1 MRKKRIKEISS
12 ACACIRTWRMWRS
25 SSLNAALVSASIYQR
40 TNGAS
45 LSLATADH
53 GRHAAAGTLKSAA
66 PSVAQPCQSASL
78 SRDSHAACVAEY
90 QCRHFRARSAHS
102 SSRVGRMANY
112 VSRRALMLWKA
123 DDELSSSSVAR
134 EPVTTDQFSQE
145 TKPHFADFGRW
156 RPPPR
161 PALPTSQATDSD
173 RLQLN
178 RADRSHRSAT
188 AAENSP
194 MSMPPLA
201 SASHRSNSSSLKLFA
216 PLSTIFNERSAL

>member
-112 VSRRALMLWKA
+112 VSRRDLMLWKA
-123 DDELSSSSVAR
+123 DDELSRALRS
-134 EPVTTDQFSQE
+134 PVTADQFSQK
-145 TKPHFADFGRW
+145 KPHFAAFGKA
-156 RPPPR
+156 
-161 PALPTSQATDSD
+161 PAATARASSDSD

-178 RADRSHRSAT
+178 REESRPISQVRDGG
-188 AAENSP
+188 
-194 MSMPPLA
+194 
-201 SASHRSNSSSLKLFA
+201 
-216 PLSTIFNERSAL
+216 